1 MSSRASLR
9 VRVVSTSVIQSVV
22 LGKVITAGSV
32 KPDGPLWRRIT
43 RSYNSIER
51 IVQQF
56 YIVTPCS
63 PYRDCFRPTAL
74 SINFIIITVI

>member
-43 RSYNSIER
+43 RLRENINKPIESRSQPDHIIRLNVLYNNSI
-51 IVQQF
+51 
-56 YIVTPCS
+56 S
-63 PYRDCFRPTAL
+63 
-74 SINFIIITVI
+74 